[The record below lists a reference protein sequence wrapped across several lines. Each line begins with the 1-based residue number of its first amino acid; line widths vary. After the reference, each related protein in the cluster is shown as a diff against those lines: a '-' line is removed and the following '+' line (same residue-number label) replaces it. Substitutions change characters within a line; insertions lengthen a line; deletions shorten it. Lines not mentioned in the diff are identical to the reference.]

1 MRKTTVKGT
10 RDYLPQETA
19 LRDALQARILE
30 VYRRCGFE
38 RMQTPAL
45 ESIENLEKS
54 EGGENLG
61 LLFRILK
68 RGDKL
73 ETALKAGQAAGLCD
87 IGLRYDLTLPLC
99 RFYANNRSRLLLPFK
114 CIQLD
119 RVYRAEQPQR
129 GRDREFVQCDID
141 ILGDASSLAEIELMD
156 VTAQALLAVGLRDF
170 TIRVNDRRLL
180 LAMLRALGFAEDSLH
195 TTCMAVDKL
204 DKLGAEG
211 VRKELLDR
219 LADPD
224 ATAGLCA
231 LLAQGPVTLEHVAA
245 CAGAPDCAERL
256 TGVLRAVSA
265 AAEGR
270 YAVRFDWSL
279 VRGQGYYTGTVFEI
293 ECGGGIGSLGGGGR
307 YDGLIGKFTG
317 EPTPAVGFS
326 IGFERL
332 YTLFVERGLTL
343 PSERSKVALLYE
355 GEDYAAVR
363 DAAERLRQTHD
374 VTLFAKPKKLGRFLN
389 TLAEKGFEGFVICGE
404 RDVRPLHC

>member
-231 LLAQGPVTLEHVAA
+231 CSPK
-245 CAGAPDCAERL
+245 
-256 TGVLRAVSA
+256 
-265 AAEGR
+265 GR
-270 YAVRFDWSL
+270 
-279 VRGQGYYTGTVFEI
+279 
-293 ECGGGIGSLGGGGR
+293 
-307 YDGLIGKFTG
+307 
-317 EPTPAVGFS
+317 
-326 IGFERL
+326 
-332 YTLFVERGLTL
+332 
-343 PSERSKVALLYE
+343 
-355 GEDYAAVR
+355 
-363 DAAERLRQTHD
+363 
-374 VTLFAKPKKLGRFLN
+374 
-389 TLAEKGFEGFVICGE
+389 
-404 RDVRPLHC
+404 